1 MDISPVSVKT
11 SSSVTIIEKECFI
24 CREGDQEDQ
33 EELQHFCDC
42 KGLIVHHQCLLTW
55 IQKGSGNE
63 DRQKCNVCTAKYLL
77 QDESVWK
84 ILVCRWKSL
93 LLFVLLT
100 AAIILVPFFVYQMKT
115 LSHPPPDV
123 LFLAAVI
130 CSGTIAETLLIKYI
144 IWYCIS
150 QYNEAKMSSYSIKPK
165 TINQHGD
172 RGLQC
177 PAGQTSTAVVNMTEQ
192 ENQNG
197 VLQSGTNYMKLS
209 V

>member
-1 MDISPVSVKT
+1 MAEAIIPTPPRGLMDTTLARLDAIFLAFWSKLEERQREVSLPHHSPPEPLWTFHRLHSQD
-11 SSSVTIIEKECFI
+11 S
-24 CREGDQEDQ
+24 
-33 EELQHFCDC
+33 
-42 KGLIVHHQCLLTW
+42 LL
-55 IQKGSGNE
+55 
-63 DRQKCNVCTAKYLL
+63 YLL
-77 QDESVWK
+77 QEESVWK

-123 LFLAAVI
+123 LFIAAAI

-144 IWYCIS
+144 IWYCVS

-165 TINQHGD
+165 TIKQHGD

-177 PAGQTSTAVVNMTEQ
+177 PAGETSTAVVNMTEQ
-192 ENQNG
+192 ENQNR
-197 VLQSGTNYMKLS
+197 VLQSNTNYMKLS